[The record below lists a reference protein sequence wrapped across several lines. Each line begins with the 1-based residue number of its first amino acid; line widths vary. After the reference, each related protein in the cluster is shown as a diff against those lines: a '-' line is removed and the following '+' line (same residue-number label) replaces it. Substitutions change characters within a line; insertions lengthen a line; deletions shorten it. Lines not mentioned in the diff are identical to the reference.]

1 MLGADPEE
9 QGATVMA
16 DDRTLAGKVAIVTGA
31 GSGLGRVMTL
41 GLAAAGAKVAAFDVN
56 EAAAAKTAS
65 EASKGSVLPVRVDV
79 RKVEDC
85 AAGVKKAIEAH
96 GGLHVLVNCAGLG
109 MSWLR
114 KDFMLNPIRFWD
126 VEPER
131 WQQVMDVNV
140 RGPFLLAR
148 TVVGHLRAQKWGRIV
163 NVTTSFNTMLRGAN
177 MPYGQSKAALE
188 AASSAWAEDLKDSG
202 VTVNVLVPGGA
213 ADTPMVPPESRGD
226 RGTLV
231 KPDVM
236 VAPVCWLASDASN
249 GVTGQRFIG
258 REWDPK
264 LPAAEAMKRSAA
276 PIGWPDL
283 ADAAGKAQVAAGFN
297 PGPPAAA
304 GKR

>member
-1 MLGADPEE
+1 
-9 QGATVMA
+9 MA
-16 DDRTLAGKVAIVTGA
+16 DESTLAGKIAIVTGA

-41 GLAAAGAKVAAFDVN
+41 GLAARGAKVAAFDVN
-56 EAAAAKTAS
+56 EAAAAKTAA
-65 EASKGSVLPVRVDV
+65 EAPHASVVAVGVDV

-85 AAGVKKAIEAH
+85 STGVKRAIDVH

-126 VEPER
+126 VEPDR

-148 TVVGHLRAQKWGRIV
+148 TVVDHMVAQKWGRIV

-188 AASSAWAEDLKDSG
+188 SASSAWSEDLKDTG

-226 RGTLV
+226 RSTLV
-231 KPDVM
+231 TPTVM
-236 VAPVCWLASDASN
+236 VAPICWLTSDASN
-249 GVTGQRFIG
+249 GVTGMRFIG
-258 REWDPK
+258 RDWDPN
-264 LPAAEAMKRSAA
+264 LPAAEAMKKAGA

-283 ADAAGKAQVAAGFN
+283 ADAAGKAQRTAGF
-297 PGPPAAA
+297 PSAPPA
-304 GKR
+304 GGG